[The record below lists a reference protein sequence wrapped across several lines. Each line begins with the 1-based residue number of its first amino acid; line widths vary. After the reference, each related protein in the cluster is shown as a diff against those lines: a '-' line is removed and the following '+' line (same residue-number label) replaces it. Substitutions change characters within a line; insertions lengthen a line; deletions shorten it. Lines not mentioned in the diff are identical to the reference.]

1 MRRLRQLVFRDA
13 GLKLLALAISF
24 SLWAVY
30 TSEPFAQVAYNVP
43 LAYVNVPSGLVI
55 SGIAAGNVPAT
66 VRVVLRGRSGL
77 LRRMAPAD
85 LDFVVDLAGTRIGAV
100 PVRLKP
106 DMVRVPYGTEVMRIT
121 PSDYT
126 VTLVPTTTQATGA
139 E

>member
-1 MRRLRQLVFRDA
+1 MRHLRQWLFRDL

-30 TSEPFAQVAYNVP
+30 TAEPFAQVAYNVP

-55 SGIAAGNVPAT
+55 SGIAAGNVPAN
-66 VRVVLRGRSGL
+66 VRVILRGRSGL
-77 LRRMAPAD
+77 LRRMVPAD
-85 LDFVVDLAGTRIGAV
+85 LDFVVDLAGTRAGDV

-121 PSDYT
+121 PSEYA
-126 VTLVPTTTQATGA
+126 VTLVPTTTQPPGA